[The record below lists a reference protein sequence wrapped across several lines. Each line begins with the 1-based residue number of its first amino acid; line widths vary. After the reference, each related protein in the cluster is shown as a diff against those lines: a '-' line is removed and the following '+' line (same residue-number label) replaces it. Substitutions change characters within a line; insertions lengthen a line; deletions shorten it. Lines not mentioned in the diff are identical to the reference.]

1 MGPCKTIKCCQ
12 ILDYWKW
19 SAIENSV
26 WGCVCVLQTLNSTF
40 VVGYGVCV
48 AALDL
53 QEFVVGPAAK
63 VGLKRVRDRTG
74 N

>member
-1 MGPCKTIKCCQ
+1 MG
-12 ILDYWKW
+12 
-19 SAIENSV
+19 
-26 WGCVCVLQTLNSTF
+26 GGVCVLQTLNSSF
-40 VVGYGVCV
+40 VVGYGVCE